1 MIVYAKNNRRKRL
14 TTIFTIFVL
23 CLVCLIVNNNIKLV
37 VGDDEHEE
45 EHLDTED
52 EEDMKEV
59 EAIVNQ
65 TDIIKMIVQ
74 QKQRHEVSLREMD
87 EKIEEQIMSFYD
99 KHDEALSEFRD
110 IDHNLRDRIQ
120 ILEATVMAEVKT
132 LSSKKTNRWAWLFP
146 FCIIMTLL
154 GAFAAYSR
162 GKLKRLRAASF

>member
-1 MIVYAKNNRRKRL
+1 
-14 TTIFTIFVL
+14 
-23 CLVCLIVNNNIKLV
+23 
-37 VGDDEHEE
+37 
-45 EHLDTED
+45 
-52 EEDMKEV
+52 MKEV

-65 TDIIKMIVQ
+65 TDVIKMIVQ
-74 QKQRHEVSLREMD
+74 QKQRHELSLKEMD
-87 EKIEEQIMSFYD
+87 EKIEDQIMSFYD

-132 LSSKKTNRWAWLFP
+132 LSSKKTNRWAWLIP

-162 GKLKRLRAASF
+162 ES

>member
-146 FCIIMTLL
+146 FCIIV
-154 GAFAAYSR
+154 
-162 GKLKRLRAASF
+162 

>member
-74 QKQRHEVSLREMD
+74 QKQGLCECK
-87 EKIEEQIMSFYD
+87 EK
-99 KHDEALSEFRD
+99 
-110 IDHNLRDRIQ
+110 
-120 ILEATVMAEVKT
+120 
-132 LSSKKTNRWAWLFP
+132 
-146 FCIIMTLL
+146 
-154 GAFAAYSR
+154 
-162 GKLKRLRAASF
+162 

>member
-132 LSSKKTNRWAWLFP
+132 LSSKKHKAP
-146 FCIIMTLL
+146 
-154 GAFAAYSR
+154 
-162 GKLKRLRAASF
+162 

>member
-1 MIVYAKNNRRKRL
+1 MNYLFQKRCRNRKRS
-14 TTIFTIFVL
+14 TISTIFVL
-23 CLVCLIVNNNIKLV
+23 CFTGLVIQGNIKFV
-37 VGDDEHEE
+37 AGDEATDV
-45 EHLDTED
+45 ED

-65 TDIIKMIVQ
+65 TDVIKMIVQ
-74 QKQRHEVSLREMD
+74 QKQRHELSLKEMD